1 MNLEGTKAMLEPF
14 QYSDWVGAAG
24 VSLLLIAFALNV
36 FGILDRQSFMYSAMN
51 AVGAGLAAYASW
63 LISYLPFLV
72 LEGTWC
78 LVSLVAIVAFFRRSS
93 GAHAPQRAAN

>member
-1 MNLEGTKAMLEPF
+1 MLEPF

-24 VSLLLIAFALNV
+24 VSLLLFAFSLNV
-36 FGILDRQSFMYSAMN
+36 FGILDRRSLIYSSIN

-93 GAHAPQRAAN
+93 GAYATNRATK